1 MAGRTYPLTPRRESK
16 FACSGRLWL
25 AAILIIWLR
34 MAPASDVRRIQSR
47 LKATELAV
55 ARLKVDTGLMFTA
68 LARNSPSLG
77 EARRYVE
84 QARRSY
90 RIASRYLVHIS
101 ASDLRGDLLRLQ
113 AAIADIDGLLR
124 EDSSRMA

>member
-1 MAGRTYPLTPRRESK
+1 
-16 FACSGRLWL
+16 
-25 AAILIIWLR
+25 
-34 MAPASDVRRIQSR
+34 MAPEPSVRHIESR
-47 LKATELAV
+47 LRDTEHAV

-90 RIASRYLVHIS
+90 RIASRYS
-101 ASDLRGDLLRLQ
+101 ALSGAGDLRDDLTRLQ
-113 AAIADIDGLLR
+113 AAIAAMDTLIR
-124 EDSSRMA
+124 EDSSRT

>member
-1 MAGRTYPLTPRRESK
+1 MVSEPN
-16 FACSGRLWL
+16 
-25 AAILIIWLR
+25 
-34 MAPASDVRRIQSR
+34 VRHIQSR
-47 LKATELAV
+47 LEATERAV

-90 RIASRYLVHIS
+90 RAASRYS
-101 ASDLRGDLLRLQ
+101 DRQGADDLRGDLTRLRT
-113 AAIADIDGLLR
+113 AIADMDVLLR
-124 EDSSRMA
+124 QDSARINDVTR